1 MKYWLLVLL
10 FGAMLFSWLILS
22 EARSKLSF
30 WEKEVSKKSIL
41 RTIAFPKESK
51 EERMEE
57 PLQIYRVVPFI
68 GSFIISII
76 YLLLLALHTL
86 SLIFNFPIG
95 IAIGN
100 FLDSTLAVIIISG
113 WFIYVVL
120 YICILHILASF

>member
-22 EARSKLSF
+22 EARSELSF

-95 IAIGN
+95 ITIGN
-100 FLDSTLAVIIISG
+100 FLDSMLAVIIISG
-113 WFIYVVL
+113 WFICVVV
-120 YICILHILASF
+120 YICILRL